1 MRLRFGAE
9 ADLRQLAYTIDQFG
23 DIFPE
28 LRTDVV
34 LGCLGVLDDIMQYR
48 GDDHLVIKAH
58 VSGILQLGAGGR
70 CRVRRKRAVDHH
82 ALRRRTGKPYR
93 CRGLRQRLGTALLGR
108 KDP

>member
-58 VSGILQLGAGGR
+58 VSENFCNLERVEDVGFAGS
-70 CRVRRKRAVDHH
+70 
-82 ALRRRTGKPYR
+82 
-93 CRGLRQRLGTALLGR
+93 ALLTIMRFGAEQVSPI
-108 KDP
+108 DVADFVSV